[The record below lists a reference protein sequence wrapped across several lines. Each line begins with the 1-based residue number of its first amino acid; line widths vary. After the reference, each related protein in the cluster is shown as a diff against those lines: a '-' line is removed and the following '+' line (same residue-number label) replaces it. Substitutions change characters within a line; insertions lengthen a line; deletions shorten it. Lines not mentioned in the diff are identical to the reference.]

1 MLGNYE
7 FYYLAGLL
15 KKLFD
20 LDLNQDMKP
29 AELCEKIQKKLSAC
43 QPQNE
48 KEAYLIQL
56 VKVFKPLEEYDEQM
70 KELFQWGATEER
82 LWQM

>member
-29 AELCEKIQKKLSAC
+29 VELCEKIQEKLSAC